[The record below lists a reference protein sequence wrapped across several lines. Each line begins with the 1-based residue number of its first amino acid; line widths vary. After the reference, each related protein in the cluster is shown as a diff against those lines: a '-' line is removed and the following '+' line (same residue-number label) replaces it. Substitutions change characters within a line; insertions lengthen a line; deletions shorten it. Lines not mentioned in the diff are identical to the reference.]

1 MSNNEINMGLIQD
14 INTICTELDHIND
27 TGVDKNEL
35 ILKVVSPLVYRV
47 EEQIELEKKTIENI
61 EAIATITQSYLENS
75 YSRDDVNNNVKL
87 DMAKTTVVSS
97 SIRAID
103 NSESTMSKL
112 VEIKKSLLNVTG
124 EEEDAVVVVLETI
137 TELLNIMY

>member
-1 MSNNEINMGLIQD
+1 MSNNGTNMELIQD
-14 INTICTELDHIND
+14 INNICTELDHINGK
-27 TGVDKNEL
+27 GVDKNEL
-35 ILKVVSPLVYRV
+35 ILKVVSPLLSII

-75 YSRDDVNNNVKL
+75 YTREDVNNNVKL

-97 SIRAID
+97 SIRAIN
-103 NSESTMSKL
+103 NSESTMGRL
-112 VEIKKSLLNVTG
+112 VEIKKELLNVTG

-137 TELLNIMY
+137 TVLLNIIY